1 MQYWNDL
8 DGSTF
13 FSMVF
18 SGRIE
23 IGNIKLFSLN
33 IDTNHSIVTM
43 AFDIKDLPD
52 NPPRKWQS
60 MEYNA
65 CRIGISCSEV
75 ESVMVRNLPNSELMK
90 LTIQKHGSHFA
101 IAAVSEHSAIEF
113 TTAFLHLRDPSVYLT
128 NTPI

>member
-52 NPPRKWQS
+52 NPPGKWQS

-75 ESVMVRNLPNSELMK
+75 ESVMVKNLSNSEFMK
-90 LTIQKHGSHFA
+90 LTIQKHGSRFA
-101 IAAVSEHSAIEF
+101 VAAVSEHSAIEF